1 MDKRDLFF
9 ANKKRIEQ
17 VWKLLEVSMEL
28 LNDIVDTTD
37 SSFSNSYEVYEI
49 LSKANGDLYETY
61 DDNITKFSENKTLT

>member
-17 VWKLLEVSMEL
+17 VWQLLEVSMGL

-37 SSFSNSYEVYEI
+37 SSFSNSYEVYE
-49 LSKANGDLYETY
+49 LLNKANEDLYKTY
-61 DDNITKFSENKTLT
+61 DDNINKHSK

>member
-37 SSFSNSYEVYEI
+37 SSFSNSYEVYEL